1 MLVYI
6 IHNQQNN
13 QIILTYET
21 LIEHSPK
28 LQYTHSS
35 YSVEHLTRVSEDIQ
49 KLYFSNSFYILRMQN
64 TCNQLPAS

>member
-13 QIILTYET
+13 QIVLTYET

-28 LQYTHSS
+28 LQYTHS
-35 YSVEHLTRVSEDIQ
+35 
-49 KLYFSNSFYILRMQN
+49 KLRAVTVLNS
-64 TCNQLPAS
+64 